1 MRGVTKV
8 SAVKGQRWY
17 RLMALKDRFFVIA
30 GALAREREKQPEIR
44 HKGPK
49 VSGIRGEKASI

>member
-30 GALAREREKQPEIR
+30 GALARERESNSQK
-44 HKGPK
+44 
-49 VSGIRGEKASI
+49 SGTRALKSLG